1 MPTAGRKVIVAPYP
15 RTMREIFADED
26 LQRLGEIAE
35 LVWARDEELTPE
47 ALEAALPNA
56 WAVLGLDPVMTAARL
71 RLAPELCAIIEV
83 GGHFPA
89 TIDYAECFA
98 RGIRVLSCAPAF
110 ARQVAEMALG
120 MTLASCRGL
129 VEAHLQ
135 FQAGR
140 EEWQG
145 DLRGDFSLFGQ
156 RIGFVGFGSI
166 ARELVTLLA
175 PFGCS
180 IDVFDPWLTRSVIE
194 GGGCRPASLETVMS
208 QSRVVFVLATPTPE
222 NQGLISRELIAT
234 MQQDALLAVISRAH
248 LVDFDAVVEA
258 ADAGRIRAAID
269 VFPAEPMPA
278 TAPVRTAANLLLS
291 PHRAASIRR
300 ERQAIGRM
308 AVDDL
313 ELLARGLPPLVLQVA
328 QPEAIRRRLP
338 ASPAALVEKRRA

>member
-1 MPTAGRKVIVAPYP
+1 MPTTRRKVIVAPYP

-26 LQRLGEIAE
+26 LERLGEIAE
-35 LVWARDEELTPE
+35 LVWARDE
-47 ALEAALPNA
+47 ALPAQALDAALPDA
-56 WAVLGLDPVMTAARL
+56 WAVIGLDPALDAARL
-71 RLAPELCAIIEV
+71 RAAQELRAIIEV
-83 GGHFPA
+83 GGHFPS

-110 ARQVAEMALG
+110 AKQVAEMALG
-120 MTLASCRGL
+120 MTLASCRGMI
-129 VEAHLQ
+129 EAHLAV
-135 FQAGR
+135 QAGR

-156 RIGFVGFGSI
+156 RVGFVGFGAI

-194 GGGCRPASLETVMS
+194 GAGGRPSSLEALMS

-222 NQGLISRELIAT
+222 NRGLIGRKLIAT
-234 MQQDALLAVISRAH
+234 MPQDALLVVISRAH

-269 VFPAEPMPA
+269 VFPTEPMPA
-278 TAPVRTAANLLLS
+278 TAPVRAAANLLLS

-313 ELLARGLPPLVLQVA
+313 ELMARGLPPLVLQVA
-328 QPEAIRRRLP
+328 QPEAIRRRL
-338 ASPAALVEKRRA
+338 ADAPAALDEKTRA

>member
-26 LQRLGEIAE
+26 LQRLGELAE
-35 LVWARDEELTPE
+35 LVWARDEELPPE
-47 ALEAALPNA
+47 VLEAALPDA
-56 WAVLGLDPVMTAARL
+56 WAMVGLDPLLDAARL
-71 RLAPELCAIIEV
+71 RLAPELRAIIEV

-89 TIDYAECFA
+89 TIDYAECFS

-120 MTLASCRGL
+120 MTLASGRGL
-129 VEAHLQ
+129 VEAHLA
-135 FQAGR
+135 FAASR

-145 DLRGDFSLFGQ
+145 DFTGDFSLFGQ

-166 ARELVTLLA
+166 ARELVTLLS
-175 PFGCS
+175 PFGCT

-194 GGGCRPASLETVMS
+194 AGGCRPASLQAVMA

-222 NQGLISRELIAT
+222 NQGLISRELIAG
-234 MQQDALLAVISRAH
+234 MPQDALLVVISRAH
-248 LVDFDAVVEA
+248 LVDFDAVVA
-258 ADAGRIRAAID
+258 AANEGRIRAAID
-269 VFPAEPMPA
+269 VFPIEPMPSA
-278 TAPVRTAANLLLS
+278 APVRSAANVLLS

-308 AVDDL
+308 LVDDL
-313 ELLARGLPPLVLQVA
+313 ELMARGLPPLVLQVA
-328 QPEAIRRRLP
+328 QPEAIRRRLSGAP
-338 ASPAALVEKRRA
+338 ATPAEQKRG